1 MSSERT
7 SSITFHIPDFVDVDG
22 VSYTDI
28 EVFVEMDSDIRS
40 TANLAEALDYPIAKG
55 CARE

>member
-1 MSSERT
+1 MSEQT

-28 EVFVEMDSDIRS
+28 EIFVEMDSDIRS
-40 TANLAEALDYPIAKG
+40 TANLAKALDYPIAG
-55 CARE
+55 CARK